1 MQEEHPPFVPFIPLV
16 VTPLIVMKKL
26 RPLLLFNFGKCGKEE
41 ITRAFRK
48 PQNFTLVLI
57 FHCGVSRGFLGT

>member
-1 MQEEHPPFVPFIPLV
+1 MQEEHPLFVPFISLV

-41 ITRAFRK
+41 IMRAF
-48 PQNFTLVLI
+48 
-57 FHCGVSRGFLGT
+57 